1 MDEDQMIKELAKLL
15 HAHINKWIEKN
26 KEEWLH
32 EEGEEGVIENM
43 EQAILDFE
51 MPDFVPAVLTVPS
64 IGPNLTLDEENP
76 IEYYMEEAL
85 MNGIGYASYDT
96 KANYTVEDIESF
108 IRSGITYLQED
119 PDSGRYLHT
128 DEEEEETEEE

>member
-15 HAHINKWIEKN
+15 HAHINKWIEEN

-32 EEGEEGVIENM
+32 EEGEEGIISNM
-43 EQAILDFE
+43 EQAILDFK

-85 MNGIGYASYDT
+85 MNGIGCASYDT

-128 DEEEEETEEE
+128 EEEEEETEEE

>member
-15 HAHINKWIEKN
+15 HAHINKWIEEN

-32 EEGEEGVIENM
+32 EEGEEGIISNM

-85 MNGIGYASYDT
+85 MNGIGCASYDT

-119 PDSGRYLHT
+119 PNSGRYLHT